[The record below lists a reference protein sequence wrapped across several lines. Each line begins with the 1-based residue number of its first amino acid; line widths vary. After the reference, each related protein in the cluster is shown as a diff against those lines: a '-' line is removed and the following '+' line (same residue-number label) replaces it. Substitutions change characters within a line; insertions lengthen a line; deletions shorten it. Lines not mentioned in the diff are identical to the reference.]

1 MSAAT
6 VAIGRMLLPFV
17 GCQLPQS
24 PLVGCCSHVGCQL
37 PQSSLVG
44 CWLPQWPS
52 VGCCSH
58 VRCQLPIEQQC
69 QRAGTLG
76 TWLAPMLSAV
86 QQPKTG
92 PVWVATAPGQ
102 HNQIRI
108 GAAETLLSCMITV
121 VKVCRYGQYPR
132 PCATI
137 AETSIEK
144 RGGGRAVM
152 PWQS

>member
-1 MSAAT
+1 MQRRSERHV
-6 VAIGRMLLPFV
+6 VAMV
-17 GCQLPQS
+17 GY
-24 PLVGCCSHVGCQL
+24 QL

-121 VKVCRYGQYPR
+121 VEFAGMG
-132 PCATI
+132 
-137 AETSIEK
+137 SIQGHVQPLPK
-144 RGGGRAVM
+144 HL
-152 PWQS
+152 